1 MLGLSGALA
10 GIAATTLTLTL
21 SLSLTLSLMLTLS
34 PTPSLSPTSNLAGI
48 AATTVTNPI
57 DVIKTRAQCFET
69 PQSLHAVLRGVLR
82 EAGWRGL
89 YSGFLP
95 RLLAAV
101 PRSVCT
107 VLAYERAIAFC
118 KRDKT

>member
-10 GIAATTLTLTL
+10 GIAATV
-21 SLSLTLSLMLTLS
+21 
-34 PTPSLSPTSNLAGI
+34 
-48 AATTVTNPI
+48 VTNPV
-57 DVIKTRAQCFET
+57 DVIKTRAQCFES
-69 PQSLHAVLRGVLR
+69 PQSLRTVLRGVLC

-107 VLAYERAIAFC
+107 VLAYEKAIAFC
-118 KRDKT
+118 RRDQTNR